1 MNPQVHSCTRP
12 HSSQLVDCSTPLDFA
27 ASQTPTVL
35 WTFNTETNQVERSY
49 EGTLEAVNERAQ
61 LMDRAISR
69 MIIGDEKQRVDGLI
83 SISADPEAVN
93 QFTFLAAAKAKIP
106 VVGTGGTSL
115 GKAAG
120 DLGCDVVGNSGGS
133 VSTTIETKALSFTA
147 SLASFWG
154 LPYDPLVS
162 YPQLHSILA
171 ACLPVFV
178 AVVLAKEAWRKA
190 LALGISDWWLAR
202 QTHATFTGLSDI
214 ANALPVVVAVVT
226 ASQVGRLGE
235 AGLLSGVLAGM
246 LACGAGGSE
255 EGTGSESTV
264 LAGALTGLLAGW
276 LSRQLLVATAKSLW
290 VPATASSIITA
301 GAAGLSAGLGGR
313 LLIRRPC
320 AWVSD
325 TFRSI
330 LLYLE
335 APVVVGNDAGGG
347 RGGVAGIS
355 AFQWALALAVGP
367 GVTYG
372 SQRGLYHVVLLPLIL
387 FEMERGDPSFLGAVD
402 YCSLCLVSAGVT
414 VATWLLPLP
423 PDHPGNGGRDPRP
436 LARRGAY
443 TNLVWGD
450 FVEACYPLVQ
460 HSVFLTGAAYAASTL
475 STAVLLQEGGR
486 SSAYMPAPLSLWL
499 ASHVEEGE
507 GSAWRASLIAFG
519 LPFSATLL
527 RNGWHRFGGWE

>member
-1 MNPQVHSCTRP
+1 M
-12 HSSQLVDCSTPLDFA
+12 
-27 ASQTPTVL
+27 
-35 WTFNTETNQVERSY
+35 
-49 EGTLEAVNERAQ
+49 
-61 LMDRAISR
+61 
-69 MIIGDEKQRVDGLI
+69 
-83 SISADPEAVN
+83 
-93 QFTFLAAAKAKIP
+93 
-106 VVGTGGTSL
+106 
-115 GKAAG
+115 
-120 DLGCDVVGNSGGS
+120 
-133 VSTTIETKALSFTA
+133 
-147 SLASFWG
+147 
-154 LPYDPLVS
+154 
-162 YPQLHSILA
+162 
-171 ACLPVFV
+171 
-178 AVVLAKEAWRKA
+178 
-190 LALGISDWWLAR
+190 
-202 QTHATFTGLSDI
+202 
-214 ANALPVVVAVVT
+214 
-226 ASQVGRLGE
+226 
-235 AGLLSGVLAGM
+235 
-246 LACGAGGSE
+246 
-255 EGTGSESTV
+255 
-264 LAGALTGLLAGW
+264 
-276 LSRQLLVATAKSLW
+276 
-290 VPATASSIITA
+290 
-301 GAAGLSAGLGGR
+301 
-313 LLIRRPC
+313 
-320 AWVSD
+320 
-325 TFRSI
+325 
-330 LLYLE
+330 
-335 APVVVGNDAGGG
+335 
-347 RGGVAGIS
+347 AGIS